1 MTDVVVLPTTKPKKR
16 VFKDDIGLRHIDD
29 RYFVYKVEKRLDP
42 NIYSAHIE
50 NGKLVIAKLDE
61 EITADEAKQYFLDMR
76 LKVEKAQ
83 GAEAA
88 GKVYDYY
95 IKEFQLAP
103 KEESEEE
110 EEAEIV
116 ELEEFIPVE

>member
-1 MTDVVVLPTTKPKKR
+1 MTDVVVLPTMKPKKR

-61 EITADEAKQYFLDMR
+61 EITPDEAKHYFLDM
-76 LKVEKAQ
+76 KMKIEKLQ

-88 GKVYDYY
+88 EKAYDYY
-95 IKEFQLAP
+95 IKEFELAP
-103 KEESEEE
+103 KEEA

-116 ELEEFIPVE
+116 ELEEFIPEE